1 MQLKRTLTMKKT
13 LICLSIVA
21 ACASHMAFAESSPSA
36 DFSKAYQQYNQA
48 IDANNQADVIT
59 YAQQAYELGKVKFG
73 ADSIDSANLAI
84 NWANAIVAQSKQN
97 NRGRVVQD
105 EQVINAQQLF
115 ESALTTYRKALPDN
129 DIAFVDPLIG
139 LAETTPDNAYAK
151 KILFEAIDIAE
162 DDGNELTVAEV
173 KTFAFY
179 RLTGTEFY
187 TRKVRDFA
195 FDAYDIYKDKLPANA
210 IKRVDATYLYGA
222 LNEAMGQHSKA
233 IDALVEVIKQYKALP
248 YSHPHEL
255 RAHALLVDIYQQ
267 RGQKDKATKHCIAI
281 GEMTPWN
288 DQQEQTPLF
297 RTAPDY
303 PMSYASR
310 GKSGWV
316 KLEFTVDEQGFVQ
329 SPKVLDSDGGSQFE
343 KESIEALSQWR
354 YAPKFV
360 DGKPAKGTATVQI
373 DFTLG

>member
-1 MQLKRTLTMKKT
+1 MKKT

-21 ACASHMAFAESSPSA
+21 ACTSHMAFAESSPSA

-115 ESALTTYRKALPDN
+115 ESALTTYRKALPEN

-267 RGQKDKATKHCIAI
+267 KGQKDKATKHCIAI